1 MIKRGANDTCRP
13 KSGSQQ
19 MPIERIS
26 QGGCFECQIEAT
38 QTIWE
43 GADLIDDFQHQIAK
57 LSSHHL
63 QQNNPRM
70 VKQLMRPCRS
80 SISASRPASP
90 RIIPPFSSQPEREC
104 LASWT
109 LREKGDVGSWVLN
122 FSSHQ
127 PVKPRST

>member
-1 MIKRGANDTCRP
+1 MIKRGANDKCRP

-26 QGGCFECQIEAT
+26 QGGCFEWQIEAT

-63 QQNNPRM
+63 QQNNLHM
-70 VKQLMRPCRS
+70 VKQLMQPPGLVFQQAAQLPRVLSPLFHPNLN
-80 SISASRPASP
+80 ASVWHRGPSGK
-90 RIIPPFSSQPEREC
+90 R
-104 LASWT
+104 
-109 LREKGDVGSWVLN
+109 
-122 FSSHQ
+122 
-127 PVKPRST
+127 

>member
-1 MIKRGANDTCRP
+1 
-13 KSGSQQ
+13 

-38 QTIWE
+38 QAIWE
-43 GADLIDDFQHQIAK
+43 EADLIDDFQHQIAK

-70 VKQLMRPCRS
+70 VKQLLRPHDG
-80 SISASRPASP
+80 SISASHLVSP
-90 RIIPPFSSQPEREC
+90 RVLTCPSDRLPFLLQSERQG

-109 LREKGDVGSWVLN
+109 VRKNGN
-122 FSSHQ
+122 
-127 PVKPRST
+127 R